1 MERGLLETSL
11 IWVTRSEKKAKERTE
26 KVIIP
31 HVFSRGQF
39 PQETVCMCESSAS
52 AKQSKSEQMQGS
64 TEGSVNGISC
74 SFHSIIDILS
84 KSTITL
90 TFTVLTPSRDKRR
103 YWITE
108 KRYRA
113 QNNGPTFVMEI
124 LQKMQKLALF
134 CNWREIKSTS
144 CRSRWDRESRLLPL
158 VTFSFFGEFCL
169 SVDNFCV
176 LCFVPFPSIPSGKQ
190 RTSFTAL
197 LRKKFIGLSQTC
209 WSWRTLTVFGA
220 AFRKGFPRTWEQRK
234 LIFAVLLLFQSKR
247 PRQGILSER
256 QQTNPWF
263 KILNFP
269 HLFPRKFI
277 SPWLSRLLRLNYNV
291 LCAKGK
297 VSLND
302 PKYGKV
308 CVYVS
313 VFLAKDILLTL
324 LPLMRYTYLI
334 EKDPSNNDVY
344 TRHRIKKSFSRLSLL
359 RVVIPGHLV

>member
-1 MERGLLETSL
+1 M
-11 IWVTRSEKKAKERTE
+11 
-26 KVIIP
+26 
-31 HVFSRGQF
+31 
-39 PQETVCMCESSAS
+39 
-52 AKQSKSEQMQGS
+52 
-64 TEGSVNGISC
+64 
-74 SFHSIIDILS
+74 
-84 KSTITL
+84 
-90 TFTVLTPSRDKRR
+90 
-103 YWITE
+103 
-108 KRYRA
+108 
-113 QNNGPTFVMEI
+113 
-124 LQKMQKLALF
+124 
-134 CNWREIKSTS
+134 
-144 CRSRWDRESRLLPL
+144 
-158 VTFSFFGEFCL
+158 TFSFFGEFCL

-190 RTSFTAL
+190 RTSSTAL

-234 LIFAVLLLFQSKR
+234 LIFAVLLLFLSKR
-247 PRQGILSER
+247 PRQGILSEE

-313 VFLAKDILLTL
+313 VFLAKDIYLDTL
-324 LPLMRYTYLI
+324 NGVASGGDGGGKRPET
-334 EKDPSNNDVY
+334 
-344 TRHRIKKSFSRLSLL
+344 F
-359 RVVIPGHLV
+359 

>member
-1 MERGLLETSL
+1 MS
-11 IWVTRSEKKAKERTE
+11 A
-26 KVIIP
+26 
-31 HVFSRGQF
+31 F
-39 PQETVCMCESSAS
+39 SAS
-52 AKQSKSEQMQGS
+52 
-64 TEGSVNGISC
+64 
-74 SFHSIIDILS
+74 
-84 KSTITL
+84 
-90 TFTVLTPSRDKRR
+90 
-103 YWITE
+103 
-108 KRYRA
+108 
-113 QNNGPTFVMEI
+113 
-124 LQKMQKLALF
+124 
-134 CNWREIKSTS
+134 
-144 CRSRWDRESRLLPL
+144 
-158 VTFSFFGEFCL
+158 CL
-169 SVDNFCV
+169 S
-176 LCFVPFPSIPSGKQ
+176 PSIPSGKQ
-190 RTSFTAL
+190 RTSSTAL

-234 LIFAVLLLFQSKR
+234 LMFAVLLLFQSKR

-313 VFLAKDILLTL
+313 VFLAKDIYCCMYMYVRPWMRACSLAGHPQNSSEGQWIWQKIDRI
-324 LPLMRYTYLI
+324 PL
-334 EKDPSNNDVY
+334 KFP
-344 TRHRIKKSFSRLSLL
+344 KFSQR
-359 RVVIPGHLV
+359 